1 MRPPDS
7 ISQYTFTVLHDTL
20 QSVDKALVKK
30 NKINDFHYT
39 LTLDPSHARI
49 PELLVTSG
57 VSRSRLRFPLASF
70 YRSDHLV
77 TASQIPE
84 VMGEATWDRLKVKV
98 QRDAPDWWVLWVKL
112 LEDAHGVLPAPADD
126 DDDNLSVNATSS
138 EDEPDLLV
146 LNSGAHWNVGTLG
159 YCEEEEFVAG
169 YRKMVSYD
177 RDRTGL
183 RGVMVLNQAALYLV
197 AKLLFFMS
205 FHFRLWLR
213 LSACAVHRPVQ
224 IDHPASI
231 PRRFVLAI
239 IGARPCRLSRPGDLY
254 VFFRR
259 DLDESRS
266 GRDAY
271 RYIHTGGRVAVDSL
285 NRALIDTLYL

>member
-1 MRPPDS
+1 
-7 ISQYTFTVLHDTL
+7 
-20 QSVDKALVKK
+20 
-30 NKINDFHYT
+30 
-39 LTLDPSHARI
+39 
-49 PELLVTSG
+49 
-57 VSRSRLRFPLASF
+57 
-70 YRSDHLV
+70 LV

-126 DDDNLSVNATSS
+126 GAEYNNDNATLS

-197 AKLLFFMS
+197 AKLLFFIS

-213 LSACAVHRPVQ
+213 LSACAVYRPIQ
-224 IDHPASI
+224 SDHPAPI

-239 IGARPCRLSRPGDLY
+239 AGARPCRLSRPGHLY
-254 VFFRR
+254 VFRFRR
-259 DLDESRS
+259 DLDNQDQ
-266 GRDAY
+266 DAY
-271 RYIHTGGRVAVDSL
+271 RYTHGGGRVPVDSL
-285 NRALIDTLYL
+285 NRALINTLYLDVKHSQQRTLGLVLAHQRTHEPMELVSQPVQWYWLWRSHA